1 MIKRIASV
9 VILAILVMACS
20 RTEVIGD
27 DNNNVSGDNTLI
39 SGGYTSSSTTNF
51 QSGSE
56 STTTSTTTNTTNSKS
71 YPNVSTASAPP
82 TSSGIDVC
90 HLGSSLGLQS
100 SVFGFSSS
108 SSAIDENCV
117 RIKLARELATVHQMK
132 VAGIAILCQD
142 PIVFRAMMSAGT
154 PCPFEGKIGKEAM
167 AQWNKYEV
175 ERPDYETYVKKLE
188 TRSRIDDELEAI
200 RLQKEQEELSRKI
213 AEEKLKLATLK
224 EQEEV
229 DNIIIETDLETQ
241 KKVIINVHE

>member
-9 VILAILVMACS
+9 VMLAILVMACS

-154 PCPFEGKIGKEAM
+154 PCPFEGKIGNK
-167 AQWNKYEV
+167 AQRLWDKYPDL
-175 ERPDYETYVKKLE
+175 RPDVIEHKEREEIKAKVKALE
-188 TRSRIDDELEAI
+188 N
-200 RLQKEQEELSRKI
+200 Q
-213 AEEKLKLATLK
+213 
-224 EQEEV
+224 
-229 DNIIIETDLETQ
+229 DNRAR
-241 KKVIINVHE
+241 

>member
-154 PCPFEGKIGKEAM
+154 PCPFEGKIGNK
-167 AQWNKYEV
+167 AQRLWDKYPDL
-175 ERPDYETYVKKLE
+175 RPDVIEHKEREEIKAKVKALE
-188 TRSRIDDELEAI
+188 N
-200 RLQKEQEELSRKI
+200 Q
-213 AEEKLKLATLK
+213 
-224 EQEEV
+224 
-229 DNIIIETDLETQ
+229 DNRAR
-241 KKVIINVHE
+241 

>member
-39 SGGYTSSSTTNF
+39 SGGYTSSSTTNY

-154 PCPFEGKIGKEAM
+154 PCPFEGKIGNK
-167 AQWNKYEV
+167 AQRLWDKYPDL
-175 ERPDYETYVKKLE
+175 RPDVIEHKEREEIKAKVKALE
-188 TRSRIDDELEAI
+188 N
-200 RLQKEQEELSRKI
+200 Q
-213 AEEKLKLATLK
+213 
-224 EQEEV
+224 
-229 DNIIIETDLETQ
+229 DNRAR
-241 KKVIINVHE
+241 

>member
-9 VILAILVMACS
+9 LILAILVMACS

-39 SGGYTSSSTTNF
+39 SGGYTSSSTTNY

-154 PCPFEGKIGKEAM
+154 PCPFEGKIGNK
-167 AQWNKYEV
+167 AQRLWDKYPDL
-175 ERPDYETYVKKLE
+175 RPDVIEHKEREEIKAKVKALE
-188 TRSRIDDELEAI
+188 N
-200 RLQKEQEELSRKI
+200 Q
-213 AEEKLKLATLK
+213 
-224 EQEEV
+224 
-229 DNIIIETDLETQ
+229 DNRAR
-241 KKVIINVHE
+241 